1 MFHSKAS
8 NSNLLKMAIYPCDFN
23 NNMFTNE
30 AENKI
35 VPESCCSDKADY
47 SENYESDSEVINDIP
62 GPKNCFGSSQQGK
75 VEGDNLKS
83 VNPVRNVDHKSK
95 PKRRKPHRCSTKTPV
110 FRKSATAVQNTQT
123 SAVDRW
129 EAAQVALAEANS
141 QNILL
146 QRQLQECRLELR
158 TVQRQCKMQS
168 ARLNKAIGQE
178 ADLPQIV
185 DRMTAD
191 IRALQTRLREKTSQH
206 DSSQRRI
213 SELQH
218 RIYVLEKER
227 EEHHS
232 QITSDDAA
240 QRRNAIRLDEAVAEL
255 QAEKKKTS
263 MLAHQL
269 EVTTRS
275 HKHQN
280 VLAHEQI
287 RQLRRNCRD
296 LENQLHERT
305 QLLQEKIKL
314 LELQNIY
321 SLRIPKT
328 VPSHLPPTENNRG
341 LTPDPQDQKDS
352 ASPLIMTKPLLQVRS
367 RTTEPSS
374 QKYSINL
381 GRSRVRHLPSAEVS
395 SRTEPDV
402 DALKVSHS
410 INRKSETLFSLLV
423 DASTCESMVDPC
435 SMNSNPTQ
443 SGLSEEPPSI
453 KGAASQ
459 YTSQMTDPPA
469 SVDPNGF
476 HGDGSAT
483 LSTVARDEFS
493 IGSSLGEKLTTQP
506 EEKVRLEEKAV
517 RTEETHAPVTRISAD
532 NERVSMIASQNQRP
546 IDVTLATQDP
556 STSGSSQTT
565 SVLLS
570 KQEEKQEMERKAR
583 LLKALQ
589 ALDQRNP
596 LDETPLIAEVKTD
609 DDDKTPI
616 GTNVQNHADLP
627 DDFTRLTKKRDQEL
641 WDELF
646 GSETTVNLQKNTSS
660 VYCGHAGLMAKT
672 VRDDTSRN
680 NDGFH
685 SDAYSP
691 SKNQNRIETSD
702 EHLLC
707 KIFKSPSHFNVQHSS
722 KTSSFLNPP
731 HHRLEGSE
739 NSGILEAY
747 DEQEVDSE
755 FEELHV

>member
-1 MFHSKAS
+1 MFHSKTLNS
-8 NSNLLKMAIYPCDFN
+8 NSLKMAIYPCDFN
-23 NNMFTNE
+23 NNMFENE

-35 VPESCCSDKADY
+35 APESCCSDKADY

-62 GPKNCFGSSQQGK
+62 VPKNCFGSSQQGK
-75 VEGDNLKS
+75 LEGDNLKS
-83 VNPVRNVDHKSK
+83 VNPVRNVDRKSK

-110 FRKSATAVQNTQT
+110 FRKSVTAVQNTQT

-141 QNILL
+141 QNIML

-232 QITSDDAA
+232 QLTSDDAA
-240 QRRNAIRLDEAVAEL
+240 QRRNTVRLDEAVAQL

-352 ASPLIMTKPLLQVRS
+352 ASPLIMTKPLPQVRS
-367 RTTEPSS
+367 LTTEPSS

-381 GRSRVRHLPSAEVS
+381 GRSQVRHLPSVEVS

-410 INRKSETLFSLLV
+410 TNRRSEMLFSLLV
-423 DASTCESMVDPC
+423 DASTCESMVDSC

-459 YTSQMTDPPA
+459 CTSQMTDPPA

-493 IGSSLGEKLTTQP
+493 IGSVSLSNKCT
-506 EEKVRLEEKAV
+506 
-517 RTEETHAPVTRISAD
+517 
-532 NERVSMIASQNQRP
+532 
-546 IDVTLATQDP
+546 
-556 STSGSSQTT
+556 
-565 SVLLS
+565 
-570 KQEEKQEMERKAR
+570 
-583 LLKALQ
+583 
-589 ALDQRNP
+589 
-596 LDETPLIAEVKTD
+596 
-609 DDDKTPI
+609 
-616 GTNVQNHADLP
+616 
-627 DDFTRLTKKRDQEL
+627 
-641 WDELF
+641 
-646 GSETTVNLQKNTSS
+646 
-660 VYCGHAGLMAKT
+660 
-672 VRDDTSRN
+672 
-680 NDGFH
+680 
-685 SDAYSP
+685 
-691 SKNQNRIETSD
+691 
-702 EHLLC
+702 
-707 KIFKSPSHFNVQHSS
+707 
-722 KTSSFLNPP
+722 SFLRTTPS
-731 HHRLEGSE
+731 R
-739 NSGILEAY
+739 II
-747 DEQEVDSE
+747 
-755 FEELHV
+755 